1 MSRTVSNSPPAPSD
15 SNMTRLTLIS
25 TLHSDAFARPRP
37 LSLDCLE
44 TCVRRSCII
53 SKRNSTMEPLPKS
66 IANDIEDA
74 SGVEAE
80 ESSDSSLENTNEQT
94 DHDDVIVEAV
104 PTTKPELVIKD
115 GLFSSQ
121 SRFVARKPWLCFG
134 VAFLISTVLSVIGL
148 IVGDFQVAADN
159 AGWRTRGTL
168 IADRHQ
174 QVILVLF
181 NRYRLF
187 YEGESAWEDL
197 TNNVQSSWEGD
208 DDDEVSE
215 RQLAQYPEDYAL
227 PLALNGDA
235 PSRIQN
241 LRLSEETKRR
251 LQDNFF
257 AGSELE
263 GCDPSW

>member
-1 MSRTVSNSPPAPSD
+1 MCQTMNTYCNA
-15 SNMTRLTLIS
+15 
-25 TLHSDAFARPRP
+25 
-37 LSLDCLE
+37 
-44 TCVRRSCII
+44 
-53 SKRNSTMEPLPKS
+53 MEPLPAKS
-66 IANDIEDA
+66 NVYDIEDV
-74 SGVEAE
+74 SDVRAE
-80 ESSDSSLENTNEQT
+80 ECSDSSSFETGEA

-104 PTTKPELVIKD
+104 PTTKPAPSVLKD

-187 YEGESAWEDL
+187 NEGESAWEDL
-197 TNNVQSSWEGD
+197 TKNVQSSWEGD

-215 RQLAQYPEDYAL
+215 RQLVADPDYAI

-235 PSRIQN
+235 PSRIKSLQFSQN
-241 LRLSEETKRR
+241 TKRR
-251 LQDNFF
+251 LQENFF
-257 AGSELE
+257 ADSQLE
-263 GCDPSW
+263 GCDASW